1 MWSLPL
7 PPPPPLST
15 TRGAEH
21 TQAQRRE
28 NRVYYTCFMNG
39 RARKNQFPFLPAF
52 TRFVRTAESCPLA
65 FSLDSHGLRE
75 FNWILPASYIFLHFS
90 LSLSFF
96 SSFLWRV
103 SRDVYLFYFFRRIDN
118 IDQRS
123 SIRFFFFFFLERIN
137 HTESRIKDS
146 IRGERYSIRVVHVPF
161 HLFVHVR
168 MLTRFGDKV
177 FSGQKHGF
185 SAASSRISPF
195 HGRFVHRVGEE
206 GEEGD
211 LEREV
216 STRRLFKSHLLTI
229 SHLYPNILRSWKPI
243 LDVVNRCRTDKFL
256 SFLPFFLLF
265 YQKFSKEESLVTY
278 SLLLRGQF

>member
-146 IRGERYSIRVVHVPF
+146 IRGGRYSIRVVHVPF

-177 FSGQKHGF
+177 FSGRSMDFPRHPREF
-185 SAASSRISPF
+185 LHF
-195 HGRFVHRVGEE
+195 T
-206 GEEGD
+206 GD
-211 LEREV
+211 L
-216 STRRLFKSHLLTI
+216 STGWGRRGKRGIWSARSVRDDFLNLICWRSHI
-229 SHLYPNILRSWKPI
+229 SIPTS
-243 LDVVNRCRTDKFL
+243 LDLGNRFWMW
-256 SFLPFFLLF
+256 
-265 YQKFSKEESLVTY
+265 
-278 SLLLRGQF
+278 